1 MTRNPVK
8 DAWAEV
14 GDQLEAIGLK
24 MKLHFEQ
31 EASEDD
37 DDDDGTFERLAEKL
51 DAAVDAIGNAAEDEA
66 VCEDLRE
73 TGRRLVD
80 AMSTTYREARRGT
93 AADLVMDLMVS

>member
-1 MTRNPVK
+1 MTNNPVR

-31 EASEDD
+31 ELSEDD
-37 DDDDGTFERLAEKL
+37 RDDGAFERLAEKI
-51 DAAVDAIGNAAEDEA
+51 DDAIDAVGNAAEDEA
-66 VCEDLRE
+66 VRDDLRE

-80 AMSTTYREARRGT
+80 AMSTTYREACRTVRQQ
-93 AADLVMDLMVS
+93 SSS